1 MLRPMHSSPSLALLL
16 GRAPAAA
23 FIVMGALVGS
33 GCQDSSEPAGQTP
46 GASMPAERDA
56 ATFDASAS
64 TQSSS
69 MTRVGA
75 PSTSTGASGAK
86 APAAEDAG
94 PPDPMRRDPST
105 PSTPAAPDLSCSADS
120 ACKTV
125 DSTCGS
131 CRCLILPAAMEPP
144 ACTGPKV
151 TCIVAPCLNKRAV
164 CSSAMCALQDEGP
177 NAM

>member
-1 MLRPMHSSPSLALLL
+1 MHSSPSLALLL

-23 FIVMGALVGS
+23 FIMMSALAS
-33 GCQDSSEPAGQTP
+33 SSCQDSSEPAGQTP
-46 GASMPAERDA
+46 GASVPAERDA
-56 ATFDASAS
+56 ATVDAS
-64 TQSSS
+64 TQSPSS

-75 PSTSTGASGAK
+75 PFTSTGASGAK
-86 APAAEDAG
+86 APAAADAG
-94 PPDPMRRDPST
+94 PPDPMRSEPST
-105 PSTPAAPDLSCSADS
+105 PPAPDLSCSADS
-120 ACKTV
+120 ACKAV

-131 CRCLILPAAMEPP
+131 CRCLILPAGMEPP

-164 CSSAMCALQDEGP
+164 CSGAMCALQDEGP

>member
-23 FIVMGALVGS
+23 FILAGALAGS
-33 GCQDSSEPAGQTP
+33 SCQDSSEPADRARD
-46 GASMPAERDA
+46 ASVPAERDA
-56 ATFDASAS
+56 ATADAS
-64 TQSSS
+64 TQSN

-86 APAAEDAG
+86 APEAEDAAAPN
-94 PPDPMRRDPST
+94 PPDPMRSEPNT
-105 PSTPAAPDLSCSADS
+105 AAPDLACNADS

-125 DSTCGS
+125 DSMCGS
-131 CRCLILPAAMEPP
+131 CRCLILPAQMQPP
-144 ACTGPKV
+144 ACMGPQV
-151 TCIVAPCLNKRAV
+151 ACLVAPCLDKRAV
-164 CSSAMCALQDEGP
+164 CSNAMCALQDEGP